1 MYKNRKPKKYTH
13 IVQKHI
19 ADQPKTKCFSFSNV
33 AREIGEKP
41 VTFGWSVV
49 LLSRPRSSNLPY
61 LFFPLITATCPLHR
75 TRAIP
80 IISVR
85 KAKYHAI

>member
-49 LLSRPRSSNLPY
+49 LLSQPRSSNLPH
-61 LFFPLITATCPLHR
+61 LFFSLNYSNLPFT
-75 TRAIP
+75 
-80 IISVR
+80 
-85 KAKYHAI
+85 